1 MNTGAYFGS
10 RANTVSSNKSTA
22 VSFASSRPKVF
33 SDISFMPAL
42 LVAIDGGVGTPIVA
56 QGVAGTFSQNQP
68 QE

>member
-1 MNTGAYFGS
+1 
-10 RANTVSSNKSTA
+10 
-22 VSFASSRPKVF
+22 
-33 SDISFMPAL
+33 MPAL